1 VKIIEIKTL
10 ELLNQIRIDKILWFL
25 EELILEM
32 KGIEMKLIRGKQ
44 IVKGE
49 KTAPWLQGQQHI
61 LMIRDRIKIQRK
73 LVDKLMMMKIN
84 LERTLKEEKKDNSKK
99 IPKLQKI

>member
-1 VKIIEIKTL
+1 MKIIEIKTL

-49 KTAPWLQGQQHI
+49 KMAPWLQGQQHI